1 MNAIKTEVFISFKNS
16 DFSGNPTPDRE
27 VAHQLYDEL
36 NARGIHTF
44 FSDATLL
51 SLK

>member
-1 MNAIKTEVFISFKNS
+1 MNEIKTEVFISFKNS

-44 FSDATLL
+44 SVMRPF
-51 SLK
+51 